1 MNREDYVAAMA
12 EQGDVLLSLWLIE
25 VIILGAFLTN
35 TLSRWRALGL
45 KNDTSAEALK
55 AAVPLVAT

>member
-1 MNREDYVAAMA
+1 MNREDCVTAMA

-35 TLSRWRALGL
+35 SLSRWRAL

>member
-1 MNREDYVAAMA
+1 MAAMA

-45 KNDTSAEALK
+45 ENDTSAEALK